1 MSHQH
6 NKGDRALHRHT
17 AGSRRSDQFSGG
29 KWSTVRC
36 FCLSGVC
43 WLLLAYSLAAGI
55 GNAATMPV
63 VQDVRL
69 RSDHR
74 DTHVVIEVDGIV
86 PYEIGRLAQ
95 PHRLLIDLPRT
106 RLPQDWDRHS
116 MQVADGRLSTI
127 RIVQHQVDQVR
138 IVLDLQTDGDYFIFT
153 LHNPY
158 RIVVELQGR
167 KVAPGPPGKSPKA
180 LASPPRVAAP
190 STSTRPLTLVIDP
203 GHGGKDP
210 GAIGPAGLMEKT
222 VTLQIAKALQQVIQK
237 ALPQARVILTRDTD
251 VFVPLKQRAEMANK
265 HAAQLFIS
273 VHANSS
279 TNQEASGI
287 ETWYLSFAANE
298 RAKKTAARENQM
310 QESQVSALDSILRD
324 LRQTDRINQSSMLA
338 GLAQTSLAQHMTE
351 QYDGIIDRGVDGA
364 PFVVLLHTSMPS
376 ILVEVSFMSNPRDEK
391 RLKNPAYQRSL
402 AQGIFH
408 GLHKYLQTTMV
419 AAQ

>member
-1 MSHQH
+1 VY
-6 NKGDRALHRHT
+6 NEGDRTLPRHT

-29 KWSTVRC
+29 KRGTVRG
-36 FCLSGVC
+36 FRLSGVC
-43 WLLLAYSLAAGI
+43 WLLLAYSLAAGV
-55 GNAATMPV
+55 GYTAAMPV

-74 DTHVVIEVDGIV
+74 DTHVVIEVDSPV

-95 PHRLLIDLPRT
+95 PHRLVIDLPKT
-106 RLPQDWDRHS
+106 RLPRDWDRHS
-116 MQVADGRLSTI
+116 MQVDDGRLYTI
-127 RIVQHQVDQVR
+127 RITQPQADQVR

-158 RIVVELQGR
+158 RIVVQLQGR
-167 KVAPGPPGKSPKA
+167 KVVSGPLGKSPKA
-180 LASPPRVAAP
+180 PVSPPRAALP
-190 STSTRPLTLVIDP
+190 SVSARPLTLVIDP

-210 GAIGPAGLMEKT
+210 GAIGPQGLMEKT
-222 VTLQIAKALQQVIQK
+222 VTLQVAKALQEVIRK
-237 ALPQARVILTRDTD
+237 AIPQARVILTRDTD
-251 VFVPLKQRAEMANK
+251 VFVPLKQRADMANK

-273 VHANSS
+273 IHANSS

-298 RAKKTAARENQM
+298 RAKKTAARENHM
-310 QESQVSALDSILRD
+310 QETQVSALEVILRD
-324 LRQTDRINQSSMLA
+324 LRQTDRINQSSHLA
-338 GLAQTSLAQHMTE
+338 GMAQASLAQHMTG

-391 RLKNPAYQRSL
+391 RLQNPAYQRSL
-402 AQGIFH
+402 AQGIFR
-408 GLHKYLQTTMV
+408 GLHQYLQTTV
-419 AAQ
+419 IAAQ